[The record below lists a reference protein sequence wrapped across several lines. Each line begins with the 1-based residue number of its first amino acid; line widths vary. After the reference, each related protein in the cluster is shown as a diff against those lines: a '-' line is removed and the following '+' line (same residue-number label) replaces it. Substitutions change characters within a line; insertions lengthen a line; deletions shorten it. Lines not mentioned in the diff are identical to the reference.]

1 MPDIAQLRR
10 LVARMEGKPVA
21 FSMDD
26 NRKGKGKHALPE
38 GYFYLGHGIADFEA
52 GPFPSYALHEV
63 ISGPAAM
70 NSATGFSLGLLKRNE
85 KANCPFIWLE
95 EESTEIEYGIP
106 YPVGISAFGLD
117 PARFILVR
125 CPKAEDVLKAAD
137 DALATSRVG
146 GLLLSLSRACRALDF
161 TATRRLHLAAEKA
174 HSPVVLVLGKEA
186 LKNSNAAT
194 RWQIKAAP
202 SESSGAKAPG
212 LTNYDVTLL
221 RNRTGYTGHWL
232 MQWNI
237 HDQIF
242 TTPQEIRHTQP
253 ALSGTRFSSPAD
265 RPSEDGFAA

>member
-10 LVARMEGKPVA
+10 LVARIEGKPIELLVD
-21 FSMDD
+21 SKMKSGRE
-26 NRKGKGKHALPE
+26 NTLPE
-38 GYFYLGHGIADFEA
+38 GYFCLGHKAADFSA
-52 GPFPSYALHEV
+52 GPFPSYALHE
-63 ISGPAAM
+63 IIAGPAAM

-85 KANCPFIWLE
+85 QQNRPFIWLE
-95 EESTEIEYGIP
+95 EEKVESEYGLP

-125 CPKAEDVLKAAD
+125 CPKAADALKAAD

-146 GLLLSLSRACRALDF
+146 GLLLSLSGGCRALDF

-174 HSPVVLVLGKEA
+174 RSPVVLALGKEA

-194 RWQIKAAP
+194 RWQIKAAR
-202 SESSGAKAPG
+202 SQSSGARAPG
-212 LTNYDVTLL
+212 LTNFDVTLL
-221 RNRTGYTGHWL
+221 RNRTGQTGHWQ

-242 TTPQEIRHTQP
+242 TQSSEMRSTQS
-253 ALSGTRFSSPAD
+253 ALSGTRFSAPAH
-265 RPSEDGFAA
+265 RPSQGGFAA